1 MTIHDPAITTFTLP
15 KNSREE
21 IRVSLD
27 HFKGCELVSLR
38 IWFRADDGTMRPTKK
53 GVALRAECLS
63 EVLEALLHLDAVMAA
78 RRVA

>member
-1 MTIHDPAITTFTLP
+1 MTIFDPTITMVTLP

-27 HFKGCELVSLR
+27 HFMGCDLVNLR
-38 IWFRADDGTMRPTKK
+38 VWFRADDGTMRPTKK

-63 EVLEALLHLDAVMAA
+63 EILEALQHLDAVLAA
-78 RRVA
+78 RVMA

>member
-1 MTIHDPAITTFTLP
+1 MTFVDTTATTVTLH

-27 HFKGCELVSLR
+27 HYMGCHLVNLR
-38 IWFRADDGTMRPTKK
+38 VWFRADDGTMRPTKK

-63 EVLEALLHLDAVMAA
+63 EVLQALHHLDAVMTA
-78 RRVA
+78 RGLS